1 MQPLNDLQSVLRT
14 LRDGIGKGYWTM
26 QDLDVPPP
34 GYVGKKYRNLLRDQP
49 DAPPVGDVQEKSQT
63 NLTGDGCAAATGM
76 P

>member
-34 GYVGKKYRNLLRDQP
+34 GYVGKNFRNLLRDQP
-49 DAPPVGDVQEKSQT
+49 DAPPVRDVGKVSDEP
-63 NLTGDGCAAATGM
+63 DW
-76 P
+76 

>member
-34 GYVGKKYRNLLRDQP
+34 GYVGKNFRNLLRDQP
-49 DAPPVGDVQEKSQT
+49 DAPRVGDVGKVSDEP
-63 NLTGDGCAAATGM
+63 DW
-76 P
+76 

>member
-34 GYVGKKYRNLLRDQP
+34 GYVGKNFRNLLRDQP
-49 DAPPVGDVQEKSQT
+49 ADIIFVCHIASMNSK
-63 NLTGDGCAAATGM
+63 
-76 P
+76 